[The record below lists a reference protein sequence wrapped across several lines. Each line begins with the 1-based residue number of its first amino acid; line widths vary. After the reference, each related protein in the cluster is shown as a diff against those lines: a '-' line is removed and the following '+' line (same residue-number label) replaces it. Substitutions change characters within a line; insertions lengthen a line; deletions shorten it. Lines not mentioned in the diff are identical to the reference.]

1 MPACLLEDRGIIRVA
16 GEDARSFLQGVIT
29 CNMDTVAPG
38 KAGYGALLTPQ
49 GKIIVD
55 FLVVETGE
63 AMEPFQAVAP
73 PGFLLDCPRHL
84 TEPLVKRLSMYKLRA
99 RVTIEA
105 LSGTELDEPGKLA
118 VVAQFGAKF
127 VRQSPAIEYPDPR
140 SAGLGLRAIMWR
152 NAADVV
158 TDVRERKEDREG
170 ILSADVSV
178 YEAHRIALGIPKGG
192 EDFAYGETFPHEANM
207 DLLHGLDFRKG
218 CYVGQE
224 VVSRVEH
231 RGLARK
237 RICRIEHAG
246 QKAQQGARILAGE
259 REIGEV
265 GSGILGM
272 SLAMVRLD
280 RVEEAARDGITLRTD
295 TGVEIQS
302 VRRPDAL
309 S

>member
-1 MPACLLEDRGIIRVA
+1 MPACLLEDRGIVRVA
-16 GEDARSFLQGVIT
+16 GEDARAFLQGVIT
-29 CNMDTVAPG
+29 CNMDNVSPG
-38 KAGYGALLTPQ
+38 AAGFGALLTPQ

-55 FLVVETGE
+55 FLVIEVGQVE
-63 AMEPFQAVAP
+63 EPWLALTH

-84 TEPLVKRLSMYKLRA
+84 TETLVKRLSMYKLRA
-99 RVTIEA
+99 RVTVEA

-127 VRQSPAIEYPDPR
+127 VRQSPSVEYADPR
-140 SAGLGLRAIMWR
+140 SAGLGRRAVMRR
-152 NAADVV
+152 NHADVV

-207 DLLHGLDFRKG
+207 DLLQGLDFRKG

-246 QKAQQGARILAGE
+246 QNAPQGARIFAGE

-280 RVEEAARDGITLRTD
+280 RWQEAQSA
-295 TGVEIQS
+295 GVE
-302 VRRPDAL
+302 VRVEDGPVVDAVL
-309 S
+309 PPR

>member
-16 GEDARSFLQGVIT
+16 GEDARSFLQGVVT
-29 CNMDTVAPG
+29 CNMDKVVPG

-49 GKIIVD
+49 GKIIAD
-55 FLVVETGE
+55 FFVVEMDRAAASQLNTT
-63 AMEPFQAVAP
+63 P

-84 TEPLVKRLSMYKLRA
+84 AETLLKRLSMYKLRA
-99 RVTIEA
+99 RVTLDA
-105 LSGTELDEPGKLA
+105 LSGSKPNEPGKLS
-118 VVAQFGAKF
+118 VVAQFGEKF
-127 VRQSPAIEYPDPR
+127 VRQSPAAECPDPR
-140 SAGLGLRAIMWR
+140 AGALGIRAIMWR
-152 NAADVV
+152 NAAEVV
-158 TDVRERKEDREG
+158 TDVRANKDDREG

-237 RICRIEHAG
+237 RICRIEHPG
-246 QKAQQGARILAGE
+246 RKAPQGARIFAGDK
-259 REIGEV
+259 EIGEV

-280 RVEEAARDGITLRTD
+280 RWDEARAAGLEVRVEDGPV
-295 TGVEIQS
+295 VET
-302 VRRPDAL
+302 VRAPV
-309 S
+309 

>member
-1 MPACLLEDRGIIRVA
+1 MPSCLLQDRGLVRVA
-16 GEDARSFLQGVIT
+16 GEDARSFLQGVLT
-29 CNMDTVAPG
+29 CNMDKVAPDV
-38 KAGYGALLTPQ
+38 AAFGALLSPQ

-55 FLVVETGE
+55 FLVVEVGQVDGAWLGATR
-63 AMEPFQAVAP
+63 

-84 TEPLVKRLSMYKLRA
+84 TETLVKRLSMYKLRA

-105 LSGTELDEPGKLA
+105 LTGFDHDEPGKLA
-118 VVAQFGAKF
+118 VVAQFGTKF
-127 VRQSPAIEYPDPR
+127 VRQTPSVGFNDPR
-140 SAGLGLRAIMWR
+140 AAGLGRRVIMAR
-152 NAADVV
+152 NNAEIISTVC
-158 TDVRERKEDREG
+158 ERDSDREG

-178 YEAHRIALGIPKGG
+178 YEANRIALGVPKGG
-192 EDFAYGETFPHEANM
+192 EDFAYGDAFPHEANM

-237 RICRIEHAG
+237 RICKIGHAG
-246 QKAQQGARILAGE
+246 HKAAPGSRILAGD

-265 GSGILGM
+265 GSGILGL

-280 RVEEAARDGITLRTD
+280 RLEEARTA
-295 TGVEIQS
+295 GVEIRIENGP
-302 VRRPDAL
+302 VVDAVIPPG
-309 S
+309 